1 MTLSIDENLEL
12 AAQAQQSGRFDESD
26 RLARDILA
34 ADPAHIGAWQ
44 LLVAGKFVQGKHAEA
59 LSVLTE
65 ALAHHPENFELQV
78 LAGHSRRALGDLA
91 AAARHYQRAVE
102 ARPEAAEARVMLGWT
117 LRALDRREEALAQ
130 YQQAVALNPG
140 LVEAHNNLGVMHH
153 DRGELDPA
161 ITHYRHVLERQ
172 PAHIEARRNLAA
184 ALRAQ
189 GRTEEALAQFEA
201 LLDFTPDHPYATLM
215 AAQSK
220 RELCR
225 WQDWPAMVTQVEN
238 AAAKHAGAFSPFI
251 LFSWPIGPDTLLNS
265 ARAYAART
273 MPPIPAVAPAAQPKT
288 KLRIG
293 YISADYRAHVL
304 AAVVPEVF
312 ELHDRSAFEI
322 HAYAT
327 GFNDKSAQ
335 RQRFERIVDGFHDI
349 SALADD
355 GAAQKI
361 RVDGI
366 DILVDL
372 TAFTGNIRHGIQARR
387 PAPLQINWLGYPGTS
402 GSPAIDYLVADA
414 FTIPTGAE
422 AFYSE
427 KIIRLPGSSQPHDR
441 TRAVAQ
447 PLTREDYGLPE
458 KAFVF
463 CCFNHVQKLSPD
475 VFTAWMD
482 ILRAVPGAVLWLRAD
497 KDEVHANL
505 RREAGA
511 RGIAA
516 ERLVFA
522 GKTPDLA
529 SHLAR
534 YRVADLALD
543 TFPYTSHTTANDALW
558 LGCPLVTVAGETFAS
573 RVAGAILHSLGL
585 ADLVHPSLGA
595 ALEQAVHLATHSSAL
610 ADVRARLAAGAASA
624 VHFDTPR
631 FVRHLEAGYRAA
643 WNIRA
648 GGGESRHITVGA
660 DGKVA

>member
-1 MTLSIDENLEL
+1 MMFSIDENLDL

-26 RLARDILA
+26 RLAREIIA
-34 ADPAHIGAWQ
+34 AEPAHIGAWQ
-44 LLVAGKFVQGKHAEA
+44 LLATGKFVQGRHAEA
-59 LSVLTE
+59 LPVLTE

-78 LAGHSRRALGDLA
+78 LAGHSRRALGDLTA
-91 AAARHYQRAVE
+91 AAAHYQTAVDG
-102 ARPEAAEARVMLGWT
+102 RPQSAEARVMLGWT
-117 LRALDRREEALAQ
+117 LRSLDRREDALAQ
-130 YQQAVALNPG
+130 YQQAVALNPD

-172 PAHIEARRNLAA
+172 PAHVEARRNLAA

-189 GRTEEALAQFEA
+189 GRTEDALAQFEA
-201 LLDFTPDHPYATLM
+201 LLTFAPGHPYATLL

-225 WQDWPAMVTQVEN
+225 WQDWPAMVAQIKAVAESQ
-238 AAAKHAGAFSPFI
+238 AGAFSPFI
-251 LFSWPIGPDTLLNS
+251 LFSWPIAPDILLNC

-273 MPPIPAVAPAAQPKT
+273 TPPILAVAPAAQTKS

-293 YISADYRAHVL
+293 YISADFRAHVL

-312 ELHDRSAFEI
+312 ELHDRTAFEI
-322 HAYAT
+322 HAYST
-327 GFNDKSAQ
+327 GFNDGSAQ
-335 RQRFERIVDGFHDI
+335 RKRFERIVDAFHDI
-349 SALADD
+349 STLADD

-361 RVDGI
+361 RADGI
-366 DILVDL
+366 DILIDL
-372 TAFTGNIRHGIQARR
+372 TAFTGNIRHGIAARR

-402 GSPAIDYLVADA
+402 GSPVIDYLVADA
-414 FTIPTGAE
+414 FAIPAGAE
-422 AFYSE
+422 QYYSE

-441 TRAVAQ
+441 THAVAQ
-447 PLTREDYGLPE
+447 PLTRADYGLP
-458 KAFVF
+458 AQGFVF

-482 ILRAVPGAVLWLRAD
+482 ILRAVPGSVLWLRAD
-497 KDEVHANL
+497 KNEAQANL

-534 YRVADLALD
+534 YRIADLALD
-543 TFPYTSHTTANDALW
+543 TFPYTSHTTANDALGQ
-558 LGCPLVTVAGETFAS
+558 GCPLITVTGETFAS
-573 RVAGAILHSLGL
+573 RVAGAILNSLGL
-585 ADLVHPSLGA
+585 PDLVHSSLDNVRA
-595 ALEQAVHLATHSSAL
+595 HAVRLATQSSAL
-610 ADVRARLAAGAASA
+610 TDVKARLAAGAANA
-624 VHFDTPR
+624 AHFDAPR

-648 GGGESRHITVGA
+648 SGAESRHITVGA